1 MTQHGRA
8 KQHARAHSI
17 PGVDMEFVVEGVG
30 AAAGKPSAD
39 RPLPADRRSR
49 KHRRIEPYAWL
60 AAGAVGVGIAA
71 ALAGAGVAYADDTGG
86 STSASSSASAD
97 TGPAKS
103 RSGSSGTSTG
113 SATGGVGAS
122 HNDTSDDD
130 DRSGGNDNGSED
142 TDTDDSEVDEDLT
155 GELSDD
161 DLAESD
167 EDPAGE
173 DEPPAVDGTGDGS
186 APASPA
192 PAVSS
197 PQAQTNSSSGAA
209 TSRAASRTSADST
222 SATTQ
227 TALSVAVTDVDTA
240 ETAQTAAPT
249 APATLAD
256 LLRAFFVRW
265 QQTYFNQTP
274 TAAPSQHSGQSN
286 NGAVTGTVGATDRDG
301 DPLTV
306 ELTKGP
312 IKGIVVVD
320 ADGKYTY
327 TPSTE
332 LAATGGTDTFTVVV
346 RELNASSH
354 THGLKGLLSTLLHR
368 LTGAEGTPDDG
379 SFVAKV
385 VTVTI
390 AQAAAT
396 QTAAVTGDPIKRQTI
411 TAAGPTATVPS
422 KYDAGLSDP
431 FLMPTAP
438 SGKTYNVRDY
448 GASSSWSLNDDA
460 AAIQKAINAAKA
472 GDVVYIPNGTYHLKS
487 IISLKTGVSLI
498 GQSRA
503 STVLS
508 AAFSTSPHA
517 VIYGA
522 PGVNNLTLSSFR
534 ITVSKG
540 KIKAGIRLGTEGST
554 LVSNIA
560 VKDIQIEKF
569 ERFGIQLQ
577 NAYQVLVEG
586 NVIKNA
592 TALGGGGSGYGILID
607 QSLSSNNWIKNNTIG
622 PVIRHAILVQESAH
636 NNLIE
641 LNKITGTVSGAIDL
655 HGEDEYANEIRY
667 NTIANGVRNGT
678 TVSPNGAGI
687 EIGEYSG
694 VIGTETAHDNSGPLN
709 WVHHNT
715 VYNYSYG
722 MRITNNSNYT
732 FVENNTFY
740 NNVNGGIQA
749 DLAPLNN
756 LYISNNQIYNNGS
769 GIVLYDVTS
778 AVLQSN
784 TVRDNKNY
792 GIWANPGTTGYFI
805 YDNTVMRNRV
815 NITLSSTNG
824 SYAAPV

>member
-1 MTQHGRA
+1 
-8 KQHARAHSI
+8 
-17 PGVDMEFVVEGVG
+17 MEFVVEGVG
-30 AAAGKPSAD
+30 APAEKPSAG
-39 RPLPADRRSR
+39 RPRPADRRSR

-71 ALAGAGVAYADDTGG
+71 ALAGAGVAHADDTGG

-103 RSGSSGTSTG
+103 RSSSNDTSTG
-113 SATGGVGAS
+113 STTGGVGAS

-130 DRSGGNDNGSED
+130 DRSGSNDNDDNDNGSED
-142 TDTDDSEVDEDLT
+142 ANGDVDADEVDEDPT
-155 GELSDD
+155 GEQTDD

-173 DEPPAVDGTGDGS
+173 GELPAIDDTDDGS

-192 PAVSS
+192 PAPAASS
-197 PQAQTNSSSGAA
+197 PQTQTNSSSEAA
-209 TSRAASRTSADST
+209 TSPAASRSGADST
-222 SATTQ
+222 PATVQ
-227 TALSVAVTDVDTA
+227 TSQSVAVTDVDTV

-249 APATLAD
+249 PPATLAD
-256 LLRAFFVRW
+256 LLKAFFVRW

-286 NGAVTGTVGATDRDG
+286 NGAVTGTVGAGDRDG

-312 IKGIVVVD
+312 LKGTVVVD
-320 ADGKYTY
+320 ADGEYTY

-346 RELNASSH
+346 RELNAGSH
-354 THGLKGLLSTLLHR
+354 THGLKGLLSSLLHR

-390 AQAAAT
+390 AQVATT
-396 QTAAVTGDPIKRQTI
+396 QTGAVTGDPIKRQTI
-411 TAAGPTATVPS
+411 TAAGPTSTVPS

-448 GASSSWSLNDDA
+448 GASSGWSLNDDA

-487 IISLKTGVSLI
+487 IVSLKTGVSLI

-540 KIKAGIRLGTEGST
+540 KIKAGIRLGAEGST
-554 LVSNIA
+554 RVSNIA

-569 ERFGIQLQ
+569 ERFGVQLQ

-722 MRITNNSNYT
+722 LRITNNSNYT

-756 LYISNNQIYNNGS
+756 LFISNNQIYNNGS

-792 GIWANPGTTGYFI
+792 GIWANPGTIGYLI
-805 YDNTVMRNRV
+805 LDNTVMRNRV